1 MSQEKDASVK
11 RAAEPNLF
19 AAPLSSTEDQP
30 KPKITGRP
38 QTTILIWSLLIVP
51 LTLSAFFGTLFGGFW
66 LAENQIIAIS
76 STFTM
81 LCAMG
86 LAIAVFCTCVAV
98 DFASL
103 AFRTAKRRNV
113 QPPVRRQGRV
123 SCCFCQFI

>member
-86 LAIAVFCTCVAV
+86 LAIAVFVLV
-98 DFASL
+98 LLWILHLSRLGPQREEMF
-103 AFRTAKRRNV
+103 NH
-113 QPPVRRQGRV
+113 
-123 SCCFCQFI
+123 QFGGKEE